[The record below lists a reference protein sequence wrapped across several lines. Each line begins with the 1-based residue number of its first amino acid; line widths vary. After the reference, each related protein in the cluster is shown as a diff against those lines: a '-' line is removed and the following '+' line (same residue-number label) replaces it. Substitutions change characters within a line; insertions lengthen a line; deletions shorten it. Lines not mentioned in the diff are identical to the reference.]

1 MALSKYKI
9 APYFCL
15 KGKIKQ
21 NLTMKK
27 ILSLVCFFI
36 LFSFSTYGEETLLE
50 IKQQL
55 DRMNREI
62 IDLQKSLFQ
71 DKKNFSTETTNLI
84 DVSEITVFDMRLRDI
99 ENELKTINFNY
110 ENLVFEIDEL
120 KNSFQEFSIK
130 LNNIIIN
137 KEESIINKEAEY
149 IEDNVDADIQGQQ
162 NEPNSLGILK
172 INSED
177 LSDKDNSISQN
188 EEKEI
193 SQDLLPEEQF
203 QIAFDLLRSQKFEE
217 AKSALKIFIQD
228 NPSNVLSGSAHY
240 WLGEIYLLKKEN
252 REAALI
258 FAEGYQ
264 KYPKSIK
271 SPDSLYKLS
280 EALLKIEKENEAC
293 DILNQFI
300 LKYPKHKLIEKTK
313 SRINEIKC
321 S

>member
-1 MALSKYKI
+1 
-9 APYFCL
+9 
-15 KGKIKQ
+15 
-21 NLTMKK
+21 MKK

-62 IDLQKSLFQ
+62 TDLQKSLYQ
-71 DKKNFSTETTNLI
+71 GNKNVSTETTNLI

-99 ENELKTINFNY
+99 ENELKIINFNY

-120 KNSFQEFSIK
+120 KISFQEFSIK

-137 KEESIINKEAEY
+137 KEELIVNNNTED
-149 IEDNVDADIQGQQ
+149 IEDTLDSNKQDQQ
-162 NEPNSLGILK
+162 NEPNSLGTLK

-177 LSDKDNSISQN
+177 LSDTNDSVLQD
-188 EEKEI
+188 EEKI
-193 SQDLLPEEQF
+193 IAQSLSPEEQF
-203 QIAFDLLRSQKFEE
+203 QLAFDLLRSQQFEE
-217 AKSALKIFIQD
+217 AKSALNLFIQD
-228 NPSNVLSGSAHY
+228 HPSDKLAGSAHY

-264 KYPKSIK
+264 KFPKSIK
-271 SPDSLYKLS
+271 APDSLYKLS
-280 EALLKIEKENEAC
+280 EALLKIEKQKEAC
-293 DILNQFI
+293 DTLNQFI
-300 LKYPKHKLIEKTK
+300 LKYPDHQLIEKTK
-313 SRINEIKC
+313 SKINEIQC